1 MRKVLLIDRPVDD
14 EALAEADGLGA
25 SELIFCPNGSPP
37 PALEGLTM
45 GYHELDEP
53 EAEAV
58 ALMPVSVVAER
69 LAMLGLSEGE
79 IESVLA
85 G

>member
-14 EALAEADGLGA
+14 EALAEADSLGA
-25 SELIFCPNGSPP
+25 SEVIFCPNGSPP

-53 EAEAV
+53 EAV
-58 ALMPVSVVAER
+58 ASPMLPAAVVAER
-69 LAMLGLSEGE
+69 LAAIGLTAEE
-79 IESVLA
+79 IAAVTA
-85 G
+85 